1 MKKLIRSAIDLIL
14 PPGCCICGRFPDA
27 RGKIPYAVP
36 DNFCICSQCLSGLVP
51 QPSDNRFF
59 PLMSE
64 PYEGDPHPGLKL
76 YMPFPYK
83 GFCSAAMPKIK
94 FHSHPE
100 LASFLGMV
108 LGSLMESDG
117 IKADLVVPVPL
128 APSRYRER
136 GYNQAGLIAQEAAKI
151 CGIPYSEEVLIRTR
165 DTMRQ
170 TQITDNAMRSS
181 NVEGAFKVKD
191 DFVTD
196 GLTIL
201 LIDDVATTGNTL
213 HEAASALYESG
224 AGRVLCAAFAGN
236 RAVLN
241 AEPC

>member
-1 MKKLIRSAIDLIL
+1 
-14 PPGCCICGRFPDA
+14 
-27 RGKIPYAVP
+27 
-36 DNFCICSQCLSGLVP
+36 
-51 QPSDNRFF
+51 
-59 PLMSE
+59 
-64 PYEGDPHPGLKL
+64 
-76 YMPFPYK
+76 
-83 GFCSAAMPKIK
+83 
-94 FHSHPE
+94 
-100 LASFLGMV
+100 
-108 LGSLMESDG
+108 
-117 IKADLVVPVPL
+117 
-128 APSRYRER
+128 
-136 GYNQAGLIAQEAAKI
+136 
-151 CGIPYSEEVLIRTR
+151 
-165 DTMRQ
+165 MRQ

-241 AEPC
+241 AESC